1 MKLQY
6 TPQTARILK
15 TIKPAEPQIDFDN
28 IDKIEKKFR
37 EFSLDSKKQFYID
50 DLPTNSNKINNNDSK
65 VRSKK
70 DNLKCLIK
78 EYYSKQIEE
87 ANLGLVNPVVAHFG
101 NVLISSVFQ
110 ALTVKTMH
118 DTFKLKE
125 EGNDTNFY
133 SIRLLKSFGIDIL
146 QLKGIKTKEARIK
159 FIENSM
165 NNSIEK
171 MLKNWREKIE
181 QREKNY
187 QETQKE
193 TKKTNKNGGFGWLK
207 LKTK

>member
-28 IDKIEKKFR
+28 IDKIETKFR
-37 EFSLDSKKQFYID
+37 EFSLDSKKQFYLD
-50 DLPTNSNKINNNDSK
+50 ELPPNSNKISNNDSK
-65 VRSKK
+65 RTKK
-70 DNLKCLIK
+70 DDMKCLIR
-78 EYYSKQIEE
+78 ENYSKHTEE
-87 ANLGLVNPVVAHFG
+87 TNLGLVNPVVAHFG

-110 ALTVKTMH
+110 ALTVMTMH
-118 DTFKLKE
+118 DTFNLKE
-125 EGNDTNFY
+125 EDYDTNFY
-133 SIRLLKSFGIDIL
+133 SIRLLKSFGIDIS

-159 FIENSM
+159 FIKNSM

-193 TKKTNKNGGFGWLK
+193 AKKTNENGGFGWLK